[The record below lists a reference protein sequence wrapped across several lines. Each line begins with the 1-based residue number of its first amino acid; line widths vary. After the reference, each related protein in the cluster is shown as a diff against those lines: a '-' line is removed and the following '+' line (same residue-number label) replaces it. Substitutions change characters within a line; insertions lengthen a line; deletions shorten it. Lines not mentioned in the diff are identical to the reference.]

1 MAELSWGIL
10 LVAYLFVGGM
20 AGGSYIVAALADLL
34 GKGKYRVLSKSGV
47 YVSLLSII
55 AGLALLILDLGRF
68 EVDPLTPLNAYV
80 NFPTSIMS
88 VGTWIVTA
96 FTIVSLLTSILWFF
110 QGSDIIRKLLEVA
123 GIVLGGSTA
132 AYTGLLL
139 AFSKG
144 RFFWNTPYLP
154 WLFIISGSLTG
165 LAVSLFVIPIVAKLM
180 PRFFEDFRDL
190 FENKRDYAAMIGD
203 GQKYIMALI
212 TIELGLVV
220 IELGAGGAYTE
231 FQLAGLS
238 TVFIVYLIVGL
249 IIPLVI
255 GYYAVRSSSIKNERS
270 VILFSLGSFILI
282 LAGGFLLRYIIL
294 YTGQIVA

>member
-96 FTIVSLLTSILWFF
+96 FIIVSLLTSILWFF

-139 AFSKG
+139 AFSRG
-144 RFFWNTPYLP
+144 RLFWNTPYLP

-190 FENKRDYAAMIGD
+190 FENKRDYAALIGD

-238 TVFIVYLIVGL
+238 TVFMVYLIVGL

>member
-139 AFSKG
+139 AFSRG
-144 RFFWNTPYLP
+144 RLFWNTPYLP

-190 FENKRDYAAMIGD
+190 FENKRDYAALIGD

-238 TVFIVYLIVGL
+238 TVFMVYLIVGL